1 MKKNS
6 LKKWF
11 VIYTKS
17 RNELRVTER
26 LSCIGIEVYTPTRVE
41 VRQWSDRK
49 KKIIVPLL
57 PSMVLV
63 CLKENEVDRVFDVPG
78 VVRYLFEKGKRAV
91 VFDKDVLAMRSYLD
105 NQNILQEKCL
115 AIGDS
120 VKVPLL
126 DQEAT
131 ILSLKGKNCI
141 AQLKKLGA
149 VVSFQLK

>member
-26 LSCIGIEVYTPTRVE
+26 LSCLGIEVYTSTKVE

-49 KKIIVPLL
+49 KKIIVSLL
-57 PSMVLV
+57 SSMVLV

-91 VFDKDVLAMRSYLD
+91 VFDKDVLAMKSYLA
-105 NQNILQEKCL
+105 NQNILQEKGL

-120 VKVPLL
+120 SKVPLL
-126 DQEAT
+126 DKEAM
-131 ILSLKGKNCI
+131 ILSLKGKNCN

-149 VVSFQLK
+149 LVSFQLK

>member
-78 VVRYLFEKGKRAV
+78 VERYLFEKGKRAV

-105 NQNILQEKCL
+105 NQNILQEKGL

>member
-26 LSCIGIEVYTPTRVE
+26 LSCLGIEVYTPTRVE

-49 KKIIVPLL
+49 KKIIVSLL

>member
-41 VRQWSDRK
+41 VRKWSDRK

-91 VFDKDVLAMRSYLD
+91 VFDKDVLAMRFYLN
-105 NQNILQEKCL
+105 NQNILQEKYL

-120 VKVPLL
+120 LKVPIL

>member
-1 MKKNS
+1 
-6 LKKWF
+6 
-11 VIYTKS
+11 
-17 RNELRVTER
+17 
-26 LSCIGIEVYTPTRVE
+26 
-41 VRQWSDRK
+41 
-49 KKIIVPLL
+49 
-57 PSMVLV
+57 MVLV

-105 NQNILQEKCL
+105 NQNILQEKGL

-120 VKVPLL
+120 VKVPIL